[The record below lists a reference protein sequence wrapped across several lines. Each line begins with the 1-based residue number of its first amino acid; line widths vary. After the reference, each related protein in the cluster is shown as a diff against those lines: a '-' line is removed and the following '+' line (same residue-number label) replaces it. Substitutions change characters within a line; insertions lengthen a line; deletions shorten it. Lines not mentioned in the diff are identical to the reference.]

1 MQAFKAVLV
10 GLGIIALVAL
20 ICVGGYQLGWW
31 LNKDGTN
38 RQSEIYNDSFQRQN
52 ALVAEAGRV
61 IADVKT
67 IDVQI
72 VTVNDPEVKATLGA
86 QRKALVTQACE
97 TIGKFSGT
105 VSVPAS
111 TTQFQTKEC

>member
-1 MQAFKAVLV
+1 MNTLKVIFA
-10 GLGIIALVAL
+10 GLGILLLVAL

-52 ALVAEAGRV
+52 ALVAEAGRT

-72 VTVNDPEVKATLGA
+72 VTVTDPEVKATLAA